1 MDIFFIY
8 RILSWINTNYGD
20 GSFDGIKGI
29 LKYIRNLAV
38 IVAWTTILIF
48 MLTYIPTIGAFSCML
63 FNLFFTLSC
72 GIAFYGLFQGGA
84 DIGFGPYILLIA
96 TILMVISSII
106 MCLSYN
112 RYASKYEEKTG
123 TAPTLTGLYK
133 EYYDNYK
140 NSMILVVI
148 SGVIATLTQTYLS
161 TDKSA
166 PGFDKFWDL
175 TTSWKSRSIHAAN
188 AASTIAYAIGSLS
201 AINNSTKFI
210 HIYRS
215 LVI

>member
-8 RILSWINTNYGD
+8 RILSWINANFGEA
-20 GSFDGIKGI
+20 SFDSIKGV
-29 LKYIRNLAV
+29 LKYVRNLAV

-48 MLTYIPTIGAFSCML
+48 MLTYIPTVGIFSCML

-72 GIAFYGLFQGGA
+72 GITFYALFQSGA
-84 DIGFGPYILLIA
+84 DIGVGPYILLIA
-96 TILMVISSII
+96 TLFMVVSSII
-106 MCLSYN
+106 MCVSYN

-123 TAPTLTGLYK
+123 TAPELTGLYK
-133 EYYDNYK
+133 EYYDYYK

-148 SGVIATLTQTYLS
+148 SGIIATLTQTHIS
-161 TDKSA
+161 TDKSMT
-166 PGFDKFWDL
+166 GFDKFWDP
-175 TTSWKSRSIHAAN
+175 TSSWKLRGIHAAN
-188 AASTIAYAIGSLS
+188 AAATIAYAIGSLT

>member
-8 RILSWINTNYGD
+8 RILSWINATFGEA
-20 GSFDGIKGI
+20 SFDGIKGV
-29 LKYIRNLAV
+29 LKYVRNLAI

-48 MLTYIPTIGAFSCML
+48 MLTYIPTVGIFSCML

-72 GIAFYGLFQGGA
+72 GITFYALFQSGA
-84 DIGFGPYILLIA
+84 DIGVGPYILLIA

-106 MCLSYN
+106 MCVSYN
-112 RYASKYEEKTG
+112 KYASKYEEKTG

-133 EYYDNYK
+133 EYYDYYK
-140 NSMILVVI
+140 NTMILIVI
-148 SGVIATLTQTYLS
+148 SGIIATLTQTHIS
-161 TDKSA
+161 TDKSMT
-166 PGFDKFWDL
+166 GFDKFWDP
-175 TTSWKSRSIHAAN
+175 TSSWKLRALYGAN
-188 AASTIAYAIGSLS
+188 ATATIVYAISS
-201 AINNSTKFI
+201 ITSINNSTKFI

>member
-8 RILSWINTNYGD
+8 RILSWINATFGEA
-20 GSFDGIKGI
+20 SFDGIKGV
-29 LKYIRNLAV
+29 LKYVRNLAI

-48 MLTYIPTIGAFSCML
+48 MLTYIPTVGIFSCML

-72 GIAFYGLFQGGA
+72 GITFYGLFQSGT
-84 DIGFGPYILLIA
+84 DIGVGPYILLIA

-106 MCLSYN
+106 MCVSYN

-133 EYYDNYK
+133 EYYDYYK
-140 NSMILVVI
+140 NTMILVII
-148 SGVIATLTQTYLS
+148 SGIVATLTQTYIS

-166 PGFDKFWDL
+166 LGFDKFWDP
-175 TTSWKSRSIHAAN
+175 TSSWKLRAIYAAN
-188 AASTIAYAIGSLS
+188 VASTIAYAMSSITS
-201 AINNSTKFI
+201 INNSTKFI

-215 LVI
+215 LVL

>member
-8 RILSWINTNYGD
+8 RILSWINANFGEA
-20 GSFDGIKGI
+20 SFDGIKGV
-29 LKYIRNLAV
+29 LKYLRNLAV

-48 MLTYIPTIGAFSCML
+48 MLTYIPTVGIFSCML

-72 GIAFYGLFQGGA
+72 GITFYALFQSGA

-106 MCLSYN
+106 MCVSYN
-112 RYASKYEEKTG
+112 KYASKYEEKTG
-123 TAPTLTGLYK
+123 TPPTLTGLYM

-148 SGVIATLTQTYLS
+148 SGVIATLTQTYIS
-161 TDKSA
+161 TDKST
-166 PGFDKFWDL
+166 DKFWDP
-175 TTSWKSRSIHAAN
+175 TTSWKLRGIHAAN
-188 AASTIAYAIGSLS
+188 AASTIAYAIGSLT

>member
-8 RILSWINTNYGD
+8 RILSWINANFGEA
-20 GSFDGIKGI
+20 SFDGIKGV
-29 LKYIRNLAV
+29 LKYLRNLAV

-48 MLTYIPTIGAFSCML
+48 MLTYIPTVGIFSCML

-72 GIAFYGLFQGGA
+72 GITFYALFQSGA
-84 DIGFGPYILLIA
+84 DIGVGPYILLIA
-96 TILMVISSII
+96 TLFMVVSSII
-106 MCLSYN
+106 MCVSYN

-123 TAPTLTGLYK
+123 TAPELTGLYK
-133 EYYDNYK
+133 EYYDYYK

-161 TDKSA
+161 TDKSMT
-166 PGFDKFWDL
+166 GFDKFWDP
-175 TTSWKSRSIHAAN
+175 TSSWKLRGIHAAN
-188 AASTIAYAIGSLS
+188 AASTIAYAIGSLT
-201 AINNSTKFI
+201 AINNSTNFI